1 MKTIFLIY
9 SFIILFFPPIYADTL
24 EWQNPEVVQINRE
37 KSHNTFFPFYD
48 EFNKIKESE
57 NFILL
62 NGNWDFIFKNNPQ
75 EVANDFFISET
86 KWDQIEVPSNW
97 EMKGFGYPHYTNW
110 RYPFPPKFPKVPE
123 DYNPTGLYRK
133 NFEIPN
139 TWNNHQ
145 IFIHFAGV
153 QSAFYLWVN
162 NQKVGYSEGSM
173 TPAEFNITTFVKR
186 GANTLSLEVIKYTDA
201 SYLEDQDF
209 WRLAGIFRDV
219 FLYSAPNISILDFF
233 AKTSLENNY
242 QDGALDL
249 SVLIKNYNQTSLDKL
264 SLEFNLFSENA
275 LLLKKEIPNIAIS
288 SLQELKLNFEEKLP
302 KIKKWSAETPN
313 LYNLVLNLKRD
324 GKIINT
330 ASSKIG
336 FKKVEIKNGQ
346 FLINGKKVYIKGVN
360 RHEWQSNNGR
370 AIDRETM
377 LKDILLMKQNNI
389 NAVRTAH
396 YPNDPYWYQLCDE
409 YGLYVMDEANIEA
422 HGLWVRFFFPG
433 SRNVLLNSF
442 LDRGISMVERD
453 KNHPSIIVW
462 SLGNETGGGQNFKK
476 LAEEIKK
483 VDDSRP
489 INYEGRH
496 LFFYLPRIAS
506 GFDFISNMYPSNEDI
521 ISLTTKHPDRPVI
534 LIEYAHSMGNSTGNL
549 NQYWDLF
556 EDPKYP
562 RLQGGY
568 IWDWVDQGIS
578 SKTKDGI
585 SYYSY
590 GGDFGEKPTDGNFCL
605 NGLIQPDRKVS
616 PSLLEVKKV
625 QEFID
630 ISPKDLMA
638 KEFILKNKY
647 NFTDLNSFILF
658 YELKEEGKTLEKGSL
673 DLSLTPESSKIIK
686 IPYQMPDFKPGKE
699 YWLNFSFRL
708 KNKSSWAPKGFEVA
722 KEQILLSNPNP
733 AKEKIN
739 QKMEKLTFS
748 EKENGLEV
756 IGLDFQLFINKSSGS
771 LSSLKYKGQ
780 ELIKRE
786 LLFNFWR
793 APTDNDKGDVTKGP
807 LGAKNLYAR
816 KWFVSGL
823 NELKP
828 EINGFKV
835 LKSTK
840 NSLTLQVS
848 GTLNGKKNMSF
859 DFKNTFQV
867 YGNGIVEVNSEIGV
881 NKAKF
886 FKSLP
891 RIGMNLIIPESFDNF
906 AWYGR
911 GPNQSYEDKYQSAFV
926 DVYKNKVKD
935 NYWPFIKPQENGN
948 KTDVR
953 WATLTNDEGLGI
965 LVQSE
970 GKNLS
975 LSAHHYSLENLTN
988 ALHTYDVKNEGD
1000 ITLNI
1005 DHKQMGVGG
1014 DDSWHPRVHPE
1025 FLLREKFYSYSFIIR
1040 PIDLKEK
1047 ELDRYL

>member
-1 MKTIFLIY
+1 VKNINFIY
-9 SFIILFFPPIYADTL
+9 SLFILFCSSTYADIL
-24 EWQNPEVVQINRE
+24 EWQNPEVVQVNRE
-37 KSHNTFFPFYD
+37 ESHNTFFPFYD
-48 EFNKIKESE
+48 EFNKIQESE

-75 EVANDFFISET
+75 EVAEDFFISET

-110 RYPFPPKFPKVPE
+110 RYPFPAKFPKVPE

-133 NFEIPN
+133 SFEIPKN
-139 TWNNHQ
+139 WISNQ

-162 NQKVGYSEGSM
+162 NKKVGYSEGSM
-173 TPAEFNITTFVKR
+173 TPAEFNITPYISS
-186 GANTLSLEVIKYTDA
+186 GLNTLSVQVIKYTDG

-219 FLYSAPNISILDFF
+219 FIYSVPNISIRDFF
-233 AKTSLENNY
+233 AKTSLNNDY
-242 QDGALDL
+242 RDGILDL
-249 SVLIKNYNQTSLDKL
+249 TIELKNYKQIPTEKL
-264 SLEFNLFSENA
+264 SLEFQLLGENT
-275 LLLKKEIPNIAIS
+275 LLLKKEIPNI
-288 SLQELKLNFEEKLP
+288 SLSGSQEIKLNFKEMIP
-302 KIKKWSAETPN
+302 NIKSWSAETPN
-313 LYNLVLNLKRD
+313 LYKLVLNLKKD
-324 GKIINT
+324 GVVYNT

-336 FKKVEIKNGQ
+336 FKKVEIKDGQ

-360 RHEWQSNNGR
+360 RHEWNPNHGR
-370 AIDRETM
+370 AVDRETM
-377 LKDILLMKQNNI
+377 LKDVLLMKQNNI

-396 YPNDPYWYQLCDE
+396 YPNDPYFYNLCDE

-422 HGLWVRFFFPG
+422 HELWIRFFFPG
-433 SRNVLLNSF
+433 SRTVLLNSF
-442 LDRGISMVERD
+442 LDRGLAMVERD

-462 SLGNETGGGQNFKK
+462 SLGNETGGGKNFKK

-483 VDDSRP
+483 IDDSRP

-496 LFFYLPRIAS
+496 LFLYLPRIAP
-506 GFDFISNMYPSNEDI
+506 GFDFIGNMYASIEDV
-521 ISLTTKHPDRPVI
+521 ISLTTKNPDRPVI
-534 LIEYAHSMGNSTGNL
+534 LIEYVHSMGNSTGNF
-549 NQYWDLF
+549 NKYWDVF

-585 SYYSY
+585 PYYSY

-625 QEFID
+625 HEFID
-630 ISPKDLMA
+630 ISPKDLMT

-647 NFTDLNSFILF
+647 NFTDLNTFILF
-658 YELKEEGKTLEKGSL
+658 YELKEEGKTLEKGSM
-673 DLSLTPESSKIIK
+673 DLSLAPESSKVIK
-686 IPYQMPDFKPGKE
+686 VPYEIPNFKPGKE

-708 KNKSSWAPKGFEVA
+708 KNKFSWAPEGFEVA
-722 KEQILLSNPNP
+722 KEQVSLPNP
-733 AKEKIN
+733 IPSKEKIT
-739 QKMEKLTFS
+739 QKMEKLAFS

-756 IGLDFQLFINKSSGS
+756 NGLNFQLFINKSSGS

-807 LGAKNLYAR
+807 LGARNLYAR
-816 KWFVSGL
+816 KWIISGL

-828 EINGFKV
+828 EINNFKV
-835 LKSTK
+835 LKTTE

-859 DFKNTFQV
+859 DFKNTFYV
-867 YGNGIVEVNSEIGV
+867 YGNGIIEVNSEIGV

-891 RIGMNLIIPESFDNF
+891 RVGMNLIVPESMNNF
-906 AWYGR
+906 TWYGR
-911 GPNQSYEDKYQSAFV
+911 GPHQSYEDKYQSAFI

-953 WATLTNDEGLGI
+953 WVTLTNSEGLGI
-965 LVQSE
+965 LVQSV

-975 LSAHHYSLENLTN
+975 MSAHHYTLENLTG
-988 ALHTYDVKNEGD
+988 AFHTPDIINEGD

-1005 DHKQMGVGG
+1005 DLKQMGVGG
-1014 DDSWHPRVHPE
+1014 DDSWHPRVHSE

-1040 PIDLKEK
+1040 PLDLKEK
-1047 ELDRYL
+1047 ELDEYL